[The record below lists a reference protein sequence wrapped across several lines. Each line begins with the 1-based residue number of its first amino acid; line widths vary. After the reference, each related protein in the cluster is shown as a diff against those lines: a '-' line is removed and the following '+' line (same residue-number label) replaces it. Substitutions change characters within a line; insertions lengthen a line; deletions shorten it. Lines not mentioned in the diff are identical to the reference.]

1 MIIPTKVSS
10 NLYKITKKIFSFKSF
25 SSSLDLKGDGE
36 LLPWVVEHSGIPA
49 RMCAGFCNDCGG
61 AAQKPGSAGVLGSDS
76 CSGIVVEG
84 VLNLFPMLQDICF
97 MM

>member
-61 AAQKPGSAGVLGSDS
+61 AAQKPGSAAFLQGCWDPTL
-76 CSGIVVEG
+76 VVE
-84 VLNLFPMLQDICF
+84 
-97 MM
+97 